1 MTREQRRYHKRCVV
15 QCILTGA
22 LCLAIVYGVSL
33 LVNAI

>member
-15 QCILTGA
+15 HCVLTGIV
-22 LCLAIVYGVSL
+22 CFAIVLGVSL